1 MMKRLLAMGDIHGMF
16 DRFLEVWDAVQF
28 RPDEDEIVFLGDYT
42 DRGHQNAAMMKWVMA
57 HEGEPG
63 MVFLRGNHEAMCAD
77 GAGHAAT
84 LLEGDFM
91 SDYHPDRAL
100 AYQLWLNNGGYETFS
115 EIEASDAPLA
125 LHRAWQAAIR
135 KMPLCC
141 TKEWQG
147 QRYFFTH
154 GSIDPDCPLN
164 EQEKDTLLWSRTLA
178 EEPERYHGEA
188 IIILGHTPVQLL
200 GKPPV
205 PQVLA
210 DGHVI
215 LMDTGSFLSE
225 GRISC
230 MDLLTHE
237 VWQSRDSE
245 L

>member
-1 MMKRLLAMGDIHGMF
+1 MKRLLAMGDIHGMF

-91 SDYHPDRAL
+91 FDYH
-100 AYQLWLNNGGYETFS
+100 
-115 EIEASDAPLA
+115 
-125 LHRAWQAAIR
+125 
-135 KMPLCC
+135 
-141 TKEWQG
+141 
-147 QRYFFTH
+147 
-154 GSIDPDCPLN
+154 
-164 EQEKDTLLWSRTLA
+164 
-178 EEPERYHGEA
+178 
-188 IIILGHTPVQLL
+188 ILGHTPVQLL

-210 DGHVI
+210 EGHVI
-215 LMDTGSFLSE
+215 LLDTGSFFSE

-237 VWQSRDSE
+237 VWQSRNSE
-245 L
+245 P

>member
-28 RPDEDEIVFLGDYT
+28 RPDEDEFVFLGDYT

-147 QRYFFTH
+147 
-154 GSIDPDCPLN
+154 
-164 EQEKDTLLWSRTLA
+164 
-178 EEPERYHGEA
+178 
-188 IIILGHTPVQLL
+188 
-200 GKPPV
+200 
-205 PQVLA
+205 
-210 DGHVI
+210 
-215 LMDTGSFLSE
+215 
-225 GRISC
+225 
-230 MDLLTHE
+230 
-237 VWQSRDSE
+237 
-245 L
+245 

>member
-1 MMKRLLAMGDIHGMF
+1 MKRLLAMGDIHGMF

-42 DRGHQNAAMMKWVMA
+42 DRGHQNAAMMKWVMV

-84 LLEGDFM
+84 LLEEDFM

-115 EIEASDAPLA
+115 EIEASDDPLA

-135 KMPLCC
+135 RMP
-141 TKEWQG
+141 
-147 QRYFFTH
+147 
-154 GSIDPDCPLN
+154 
-164 EQEKDTLLWSRTLA
+164 LA

-215 LMDTGSFLSE
+215 LMDTGSFFSE

-245 L
+245 P

>member
-100 AYQLWLNNGGYETFS
+100 AYQL
-115 EIEASDAPLA
+115 
-125 LHRAWQAAIR
+125 
-135 KMPLCC
+135 
-141 TKEWQG
+141 
-147 QRYFFTH
+147 
-154 GSIDPDCPLN
+154 
-164 EQEKDTLLWSRTLA
+164 
-178 EEPERYHGEA
+178 
-188 IIILGHTPVQLL
+188 
-200 GKPPV
+200 
-205 PQVLA
+205 
-210 DGHVI
+210 
-215 LMDTGSFLSE
+215 
-225 GRISC
+225 
-230 MDLLTHE
+230 
-237 VWQSRDSE
+237 
-245 L
+245 